1 MQRRYAG
8 CSDLHIFF
16 CVDFRIPAALRQG
29 AAMGYN
35 TAGKNSRGV
44 PQLLFCDVKF
54 QKRQA
59 AGQFC
64 GSREKTW
71 LQNFI

>member
-1 MQRRYAG
+1 
-8 CSDLHIFF
+8 
-16 CVDFRIPAALRQG
+16 
-29 AAMGYN
+29 MGYN